1 MKFHTSRRTWILAAL
16 IMFTAFSLTAE
27 GAVEQHTSAAHSG
40 PQAKYVFLFIGDGMS
55 TAQINAAE
63 SYANA
68 QVSDDITVQHL
79 RFSKFPVAGLTTT
92 YDASSLITDSASS
105 ATAMAS
111 GNKTLSG
118 VINMSTGKTEA
129 FKLVSEYAREQGK
142 KIGVVSTVSL
152 NHATPAAFYAKVPSR
167 GNYYDIAVQLTQSDF
182 DYFGGGGF
190 IQPDGKNGDQAN
202 IFDLARNAGYTVA
215 DTDEEFH
222 ALTPSS
228 GKVLAVNERLQS
240 SSADMPYD
248 IDRKAGEL
256 SLADYTAKGIELLSD
271 DPDGFFMMV
280 ESGKIDW
287 SGHANDA
294 GASIHETLAFDA
306 AVAQAIAF
314 AEEHPDETLIVVTGD
329 HETGGMTIG
338 FAGTKYSTFFDKI
351 GKQKM
356 SFTAFDQEILGP
368 YKESLAGRKA
378 RFVEFLPSIEDAFGI
393 EYGTLTA
400 VQQDKLRTAFER
412 SMGNEVIVPQVE
424 DVYLLYGGYEP
435 LTMTITHTLN
445 EIAGIG
451 WTTYSHTG
459 VPVATFAKGAGQDL
473 FGGYY
478 DNTKI
483 FTSLMSAMGLSEQM

>member
-1 MKFHTSRRTWILAAL
+1 MRL
-16 IMFTAFSLTAE
+16 
-27 GAVEQHTSAAHSG
+27 
-40 PQAKYVFLFIGDGMS
+40 
-55 TAQINAAE
+55 E

-271 DPDGFFMMV
+271 DPDGFLHDGREREDRLV
-280 ESGKIDW
+280 RACQRCRCINTRDPRIRCCCCT
-287 SGHANDA
+287 GHC
-294 GASIHETLAFDA
+294 F
-306 AVAQAIAF
+306 
-314 AEEHPDETLIVVTGD
+314 
-329 HETGGMTIG
+329 
-338 FAGTKYSTFFDKI
+338 
-351 GKQKM
+351 
-356 SFTAFDQEILGP
+356 
-368 YKESLAGRKA
+368 R
-378 RFVEFLPSIEDAFGI
+378 R
-393 EYGTLTA
+393 
-400 VQQDKLRTAFER
+400 RT
-412 SMGNEVIVPQVE
+412 P
-424 DVYLLYGGYEP
+424 
-435 LTMTITHTLN
+435 
-445 EIAGIG
+445 
-451 WTTYSHTG
+451 
-459 VPVATFAKGAGQDL
+459 
-473 FGGYY
+473 
-478 DNTKI
+478 
-483 FTSLMSAMGLSEQM
+483 